1 MGYLFIGLL
10 LAGAVAAVVATRLS
24 FRGWGPPTFA
34 QVSAVTLTP
43 LSVVFGFT
51 VAFLA
56 AQVWGSW
63 DRAVGLVGQEASA
76 LQESLVLADALDPA
90 LGRGVRADIAA
101 YAASVPSEWRAM
113 AARDETLRRPPAG
126 LLQAIH
132 RVATYPAPGAMAAT
146 DRILASLDTAL
157 DARRHRVLLSETGA
171 LGLGRWLAAAVLA
184 MCLQLTIAMVH
195 AHDRR
200 AQVLTVAV
208 FTAAAA
214 TALAVVAAFDQPFRA
229 TPAGVQPHALLELG
243 APVGPAR

>member
-1 MGYLFIGLL
+1 MGFLFIGLL
-10 LAGAVAAVVATRLS
+10 LASAIGAVLATRLS

-63 DRAVGLVGQEASA
+63 DRAVGFVGQEASA
-76 LQESLVLADALDPA
+76 LQESVVLAEALDPA
-90 LGRGVRADIAA
+90 LGRALAADIAV
-101 YAASVPSEWRAM
+101 YAAAAPAEWRAM
-113 AARDETLRRPPAG
+113 EARTETLRAPPAG
-126 LLQAIH
+126 LLQAVH
-132 RVATYPAPGAMAAT
+132 RVATYSRPDAAAAT
-146 DRILASLDTAL
+146 DRILAALDTAL
-157 DARRHRVLLSETGA
+157 DARRHRILISETGA

-200 AQVLTVAV
+200 AQLLTVAV
-208 FTAAAA
+208 FTVAAV
-214 TALAVVAAFDQPFRA
+214 TALAMVAAFDQPFRA
-229 TPAGVQPHALLELG
+229 TPAGVQPHALLELA
-243 APVGPAR
+243 APPRALP

>member
-10 LAGAVAAVVATRLS
+10 LAGAVAAVLATRLS
-24 FRGWGPPTFA
+24 VRGWGPPTFA

-63 DRAVGLVGQEASA
+63 DRAVGFVGQEASA
-76 LQESLVLADALDPA
+76 LQESVVLADALDPA
-90 LGRGVRADIAA
+90 LGRALRADLAT
-101 YAASVPSEWRAM
+101 YAASLPAEWRAM
-113 AARDETLRRPPAG
+113 EGRTETLRAPSAG
-126 LLQAIH
+126 LMQALH
-132 RVATYPAPGAMAAT
+132 RVATYRAPNAAAAT
-146 DRILASLDTAL
+146 DRILASLDAAL
-157 DARRHRVLLSETGA
+157 DARRHRILLSETGA
-171 LGLGRWLAAAVLA
+171 LGPGRWLAATILA

-208 FTAAAA
+208 FTVAAV
-214 TALAVVAAFDQPFRA
+214 TALAMVAAFDQPFRA
-229 TPAGVQPHALLELG
+229 TPAGVQPHALLELAAASG
-243 APVGPAR
+243 A